1 MHLIG
6 SEPTEISGAI
16 ACPITYLPTWDR
28 ILVRKHSDKEQTAKG
43 LFLPGNFQGALTEGT
58 VLAVGPGRMSDA
70 GIRVPSGF
78 EVGQVVLFSDQS
90 ALGFD
95 HDQPEQVMIAAQA
108 ILAVKA

>member
-6 SEPTEISGAI
+6 SEPTAINGAE

-43 LFLPGNFQGALTEGT
+43 LYLPDNFQGSLTEGT
-58 VLAVGPGRMSDA
+58 VLAVGPGRISES
-70 GIRVPSGF
+70 GVRVPSGF
-78 EVGQVVLFSDQS
+78 EIGQVVLFSDQS

-95 HDQPEQVMIAAQA
+95 HNQPEQVMIAAQG